1 MITEEE
7 YRMKREAVLASLSEK
22 EKRILDK
29 YAAGHNSMNTR
40 AKPVVIITRHKV
52 TRYDSIT
59 DASRAISIS
68 KPRLLRALERE
79 DGLVIGI
86 KPAIYIDYA
95 MDEVDE

>member
-1 MITEEE
+1 MITEEK
-7 YRMKREAVLASLSEK
+7 YREMREAAIASLSEEDK
-22 EKRILDK
+22 KILDK
-29 YAAGHNSMNTR
+29 YTAGHRSVNTR
-40 AKPVVIITRHKV
+40 AKPVLIITRHKI

-68 KPRLLRALERE
+68 KPRLLRALERD

-95 MDEVDE
+95 IDEEEE